1 MFKIS
6 KHSENKKTFYSS
18 YPLLYVDY
26 LMKMIQYCLNHNGVT
41 SKGLTN
47 LGGKCGQIR
56 DPR

>member
-6 KHSENKKTFYSS
+6 KHSENENHFYSS
-18 YPLLYVDY
+18 YPLLYVY
-26 LMKMIQYCLNHNGVT
+26 YIMEMIKYCLNHNGVT

-47 LGGKCGQIR
+47 LGGKRGQIR